1 MKILITGVCGFVGT
15 TLARGLLERD
25 SKHEVFGLD
34 NFSRPGSWLNAAP
47 LKKLG
52 VKIRHGDV
60 RSASDLEWVPAV
72 DWIIDAAANP
82 SVLAGVDG
90 ATSSRQLIEH
100 NLYGTVN
107 LLELAKRFQAGFIL
121 LSTSR
126 VYSVKALSEIPVL
139 VENDAFKPDST
150 AAFPEGLSAT
160 GIAENFSTT
169 APVSLYGASKLASE
183 TIALEYGEVF
193 DFPVWINRCGVLA
206 GAGQFGHAEQGIF
219 TYWINA
225 YLRRQPLR
233 YIGFDG
239 AGHQCRDCF
248 HPRDLVPLLEKQ
260 FLAGRGQKPPVS
272 NLGGGAANA
281 MSLAQLRGW
290 CAERFGTHTVA
301 SDPAPRQF
309 DVPWLVMDSRLA
321 QQIWEWQPRTDLSAI
336 LDEIATHAESHP
348 EWLDISAAL

>member
-1 MKILITGVCGFVGT
+1 MKILITGVCGFVGA

-25 SKHEVFGLD
+25 SKHEIFGLD
-34 NFSRPGSWLNAAP
+34 NLSRPGSWLNAAP

-52 VKIRHGDV
+52 VKMRHGDI

-100 NLYGTVN
+100 NLSSTVN
-107 LLELAKRFQAGFIL
+107 LLELAKRSHSGFVL

-126 VYSVKALSEIPVL
+126 VYSVKALSEIPVV

-150 AAFPEGLSAT
+150 AALPEGLST
-160 GIAENFSTT
+160 NGIAEDFSTAT
-169 APVSLYGASKLASE
+169 PISLYGASKLASE
-183 TIALEYGEVF
+183 TIALEYGEAF

-219 TYWINA
+219 AYWINA
-225 YLRRQPLR
+225 YLRRRPLR

-248 HPRDLVPLLEKQ
+248 HPSDLIPVLEKQ
-260 FLAGRGQKPPVS
+260 FAAAGSTQPSVI
-272 NLGGGAANA
+272 NLGGGPANA
-281 MSLAQLRGW
+281 MSLAQLSEW
-290 CAERFGTHTVA
+290 CAERFGTHTIT
-301 SDPAPRQF
+301 SDPVPRRF

-321 QQIWEWQPRTDLSAI
+321 EQTWDWQPKVGLRAI
-336 LDEIATHAESHP
+336 LEEIASHAESQP
-348 EWLDISAAL
+348 EWLEISTAL